1 MTFFIMSRQ
10 FVFYMPF
17 LVIFYYHV
25 MLPVS
30 SMVLC
35 LGAYKFAFIH
45 VNYRHADKRILLVCA
60 MSKSCKHIQ
69 FENGS
74 EKRLPLWLYWAWNA

>member
-1 MTFFIMSRQ
+1 
-10 FVFYMPF
+10 MPF

-30 SMVLC
+30 CMFMC
-35 LGAYKFAFIH
+35 LAAYKFVFIH
-45 VNYRHADKRILLVCA
+45 VNYQHADKKMLLVCA
-60 MSKSCKHIQ
+60 MSESCKHIQ

-74 EKRLPLWLYWAWNA
+74 EKHLPLCLYWAWNA